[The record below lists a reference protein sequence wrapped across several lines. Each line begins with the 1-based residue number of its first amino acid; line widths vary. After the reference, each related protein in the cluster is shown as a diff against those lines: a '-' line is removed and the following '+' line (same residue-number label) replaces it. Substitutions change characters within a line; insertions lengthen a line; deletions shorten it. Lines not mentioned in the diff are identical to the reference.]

1 MKKENTLD
9 SLIETEQKKLDKLEN
24 RRAEIEKKIR
34 IAKTNIEK
42 YKLMKNSQQFNSFSN
57 TLSAKGISF
66 EEILNAL
73 SEGDLLSLQEKI
85 DSAIGEDDTSSEE

>member
-9 SLIETEQKKLDKLEN
+9 SLIEAEQKKLDKLEN
-24 RRAEIEKKIR
+24 RMVELEKKIR
-34 IAKTNIEK
+34 TSKTNIEK
-42 YKLMKNSQQFNSFSN
+42 YTLMKNSQQFNSFSN

-66 EEILNAL
+66 EEILTAI

-85 DSAIGEDDTSSEE
+85 DSAIDENDTSSEE